1 MVSIM
6 AREILNKPHPT
17 PNPDGL
23 HAGGSSRGTGFGA
36 DRSQPE
42 AESATDE
49 PNYDS
54 CHDDDLDTILSQ
66 PIPEPDPALR
76 SKGSTDAIARTSRD
90 AEAVPR
96 DAEAVPSFLQEPAK
110 QPRTSEIFKGLGHQ
124 TGGVTH
130 STAGTGKAPLSSLGA
145 TPSSSETMF
154 EGSLDETSQ
163 SCVTSEHGSRDL
175 EWASDDDH
183 HSDSRIPWALL
194 VLMSYSSAVTLA
206 LTWALWTG
214 RSFRSAE
221 SPSANT
227 SQTEGESVP
236 KIVSSSPVGVLPPL
250 AAENVASLGKV
261 IRIGGVEVTPVGIEV
276 TRLELVRSIDPAD
289 WRREKLASL
298 VLRLRLKN
306 ISKNDT
312 FAPLELR
319 FVREQASTLDR
330 SMIATSPGQAI
341 NLFPLAV
348 DSEWSIDGQEFSVLE
363 PGESVETLIASEP
376 GAADRLTD
384 LMTWHVRLR
393 IAPYRTDVLGV
404 RFSKDEVEDGSR
416 R

>member
-6 AREILNKPHPT
+6 AREILNNRHPT
-17 PNPDGL
+17 PNPDGP
-23 HAGGSSRGTGFGA
+23 HANSPSQGTGFGA
-36 DRSQPE
+36 DRPSQPE

-54 CHDDDLDTILSQ
+54 CPDDDLDTILSQ

-76 SKGSTDAIARTSRD
+76 SRGSTDAIARTS
-90 AEAVPR
+90 V

-110 QPRTSEIFKGLGHQ
+110 QPRTSEIFKGLGPQ

-130 STAGTGKAPLSSLGA
+130 STAGTGKAPLFSLAA
-145 TPSSSETMF
+145 TSSSSETVF
-154 EGSLDETSQ
+154 EGSLVETNQ
-163 SCVTSEHGSRDL
+163 SCVTSEQGPRSRDL

-183 HSDSRIPWALL
+183 HSESRIPWALL

-221 SPSANT
+221 PPPANT
-227 SQTEGESVP
+227 SQTEAEPVP
-236 KIVSSSPVGVLPPL
+236 KVVNSSPVGVLPPL
-250 AAENVASLGKV
+250 AAENVASLGKM
-261 IRIGGVEVTPVGIEV
+261 IRIGGVEVTPMGIKV
-276 TRLELVRSIDPAD
+276 TRLDLVRSIEPIRR
-289 WRREKLASL
+289 RREKLASL

-348 DSEWSIDGQEFSVLE
+348 DSEWSIVGQKFTELE

-384 LMTWHVRLR
+384 LMTWHIRLR

-404 RFSKDEVEDGSR
+404 RFNKDDVKLGSR

>member
-1 MVSIM
+1 M
-6 AREILNKPHPT
+6 
-17 PNPDGL
+17 
-23 HAGGSSRGTGFGA
+23 
-36 DRSQPE
+36 
-42 AESATDE
+42 DE

-54 CHDDDLDTILSQ
+54 CHDDLDNILSQ

-76 SKGSTDAIARTSRD
+76 SKGSTDAIARISRD
-90 AEAVPR
+90 A
-96 DAEAVPSFLQEPAK
+96 DAVPSFLQEPGK
-110 QPRTSEIFKGLGHQ
+110 QPRTSEIFKGLGPQ

-130 STAGTGKAPLSSLGA
+130 STAAAGAALSSSLTA
-145 TPSSSETMF
+145 PKSSSETMF
-154 EGSLDETSQ
+154 EGSLVETSE
-163 SCVTSEHGSRDL
+163 SCVTSEHGPRNL

-183 HSDSRIPWALL
+183 HSDSRLPWALL

-236 KIVSSSPVGVLPPL
+236 KVVNSSPVGVLPPL
-250 AAENVASLGKV
+250 AAENVASLGNV
-261 IRIGGVEVTPVGIEV
+261 IRIGGVEVTPMGIEV
-276 TRLELVRSIDPAD
+276 SRLDLVRSIDSAD

-348 DSEWSIDGQEFSVLE
+348 DSEWSIVGQEFTVLE

-376 GAADRLTD
+376 GAVDRQTD

-393 IAPYRTDVLGV
+393 ITPYRTDVLGV
-404 RFSKDEVEDGSR
+404 RFNKDDVER
-416 R
+416 

>member
-17 PNPDGL
+17 PNPDGP
-23 HAGGSSRGTGFGA
+23 HAGGTNRGTGFGI
-36 DRSQPE
+36 DRSSQPE

-49 PNYDS
+49 PNSDS
-54 CHDDDLDTILSQ
+54 CHDDLDKILSE

-90 AEAVPR
+90 AEAVP
-96 DAEAVPSFLQEPAK
+96 SFLQEPAK
-110 QPRTSEIFKGLGHQ
+110 QPRTSEIFKGLGPQ

-130 STAGTGKAPLSSLGA
+130 STAGTGKAALSSLGA
-145 TPSSSETMF
+145 TSSSSETMF
-154 EGSLDETSQ
+154 EGSLVETSE
-163 SCVTSEHGSRDL
+163 SCVTSEHRPRDL

-236 KIVSSSPVGVLPPL
+236 KVVNSSPVGVLPPL
-250 AAENVASLGKV
+250 AAENVASLGKM
-261 IRIGGVEVTPVGIEV
+261 IRIGGVEVTPMGIKV
-276 TRLELVRSIDPAD
+276 TRLDLVRSIEPIRR
-289 WRREKLASL
+289 RREKLASL

-348 DSEWSIDGQEFSVLE
+348 DSEWLIVGQKFTLLE
-363 PGESVETLIASEP
+363 PGKSMETLIASEP

-384 LMTWHVRLR
+384 LMTWHIRLR
-393 IAPYRTDVLGV
+393 VAPYRTDVLGV
-404 RFSKDEVEDGSR
+404 RFNKNDVEPGSR

>member
-17 PNPDGL
+17 PNPDGP
-23 HAGGSSRGTGFGA
+23 HAGGSNRGAGFGA
-36 DRSQPE
+36 DRPSQPE

-49 PNYDS
+49 PNYES
-54 CHDDDLDTILSQ
+54 CHDDDLDNVLSQ

-90 AEAVPR
+90 AEAVP
-96 DAEAVPSFLQEPAK
+96 SFLQEPAK
-110 QPRTSEIFKGLGHQ
+110 QPRTSEIFKGLGPQ

-130 STAGTGKAPLSSLGA
+130 STAGTGKAALSSLGA
-145 TPSSSETMF
+145 TSSSSETMF
-154 EGSLDETSQ
+154 EGSLVETSE
-163 SCVTSEHGSRDL
+163 SCVTSEHRPRDL

-236 KIVSSSPVGVLPPL
+236 KVVNSSPVGVLPPL

-261 IRIGGVEVTPVGIEV
+261 IRIGGVEVTPLGIEV
-276 TRLELVRSIDPAD
+276 TRLELVRSIEPAK

-298 VLRLRLKN
+298 VLRLSLKN
-306 ISKNDT
+306 ISKSDT

-348 DSEWSIDGQEFSVLE
+348 DSEWSIDGQEFTVLE

-376 GAADRLTD
+376 GAADRMTD

-404 RFSKDEVEDGSR
+404 RFSKDEVEHGSVR
-416 R
+416 

>member
-1 MVSIM
+1 LFSL
-6 AREILNKPHPT
+6 A
-17 PNPDGL
+17 
-23 HAGGSSRGTGFGA
+23 
-36 DRSQPE
+36 
-42 AESATDE
+42 AT
-49 PNYDS
+49 S
-54 CHDDDLDTILSQ
+54 
-66 PIPEPDPALR
+66 
-76 SKGSTDAIARTSRD
+76 
-90 AEAVPR
+90 
-96 DAEAVPSFLQEPAK
+96 
-110 QPRTSEIFKGLGHQ
+110 
-124 TGGVTH
+124 
-130 STAGTGKAPLSSLGA
+130 LSS
-145 TPSSSETMF
+145 ENMF
-154 EGSLDETSQ
+154 EGSLGETSQ
-163 SCVTSEHGSRDL
+163 SCVTSEHGARSRDL

-183 HSDSRIPWALL
+183 HSESRIPWALL

-206 LTWALWTG
+206 LTWALSTG

-236 KIVSSSPVGVLPPL
+236 KVVNSSPIGVLPPL

-276 TRLELVRSIDPAD
+276 TRLELVRSIEPAK

-306 ISKNDT
+306 ISKSDT

-348 DSEWSIDGQEFSVLE
+348 DSEWSIDGQEFTVLE

-376 GAADRLTD
+376 GAADRMTD

-404 RFSKDEVEDGSR
+404 RFNKDEVEHGSVR
-416 R
+416 

>member
-1 MVSIM
+1 
-6 AREILNKPHPT
+6 
-17 PNPDGL
+17 
-23 HAGGSSRGTGFGA
+23 
-36 DRSQPE
+36 
-42 AESATDE
+42 
-49 PNYDS
+49 
-54 CHDDDLDTILSQ
+54 
-66 PIPEPDPALR
+66 
-76 SKGSTDAIARTSRD
+76 
-90 AEAVPR
+90 
-96 DAEAVPSFLQEPAK
+96 
-110 QPRTSEIFKGLGHQ
+110 
-124 TGGVTH
+124 
-130 STAGTGKAPLSSLGA
+130 
-145 TPSSSETMF
+145 MF
-154 EGSLDETSQ
+154 EGSLVETSQ
-163 SCVTSEHGSRDL
+163 SCVTSEHGARSRDL

-221 SPSANT
+221 SPPANT
-227 SQTEGESVP
+227 SQTEAEPVP
-236 KIVSSSPVGVLPPL
+236 KVVNSSPVGVLPPL
-250 AAENVASLGKV
+250 AAENVASLGKM
-261 IRIGGVEVTPVGIEV
+261 IRIGGVEVTPMGIKV
-276 TRLELVRSIDPAD
+276 TRLDLVRSIEPIRR
-289 WRREKLASL
+289 RREKLASL

-348 DSEWSIDGQEFSVLE
+348 DSEWLIVGQKFTVLE
-363 PGESVETLIASEP
+363 PGKSVETLIASEP

-384 LMTWHVRLR
+384 LMTWHIRLR
-393 IAPYRTDVLGV
+393 VAPYRTDVLGV
-404 RFSKDEVEDGSR
+404 RFNKNDVEPGSR

>member
-1 MVSIM
+1 M

-17 PNPDGL
+17 PNPDGP
-23 HAGGSSRGTGFGA
+23 HAGGSNWGTGFGI
-36 DRSQPE
+36 DRSAQPE

-49 PNYDS
+49 PKSDS
-54 CHDDDLDTILSQ
+54 CHDDLDRILSE
-66 PIPEPDPALR
+66 PISEPDPVLR
-76 SKGSTDAIARTSRD
+76 SKGSTDAIART
-90 AEAVPR
+90 AR
-96 DAEAVPSFLQEPAK
+96 DAEAVPSFLQEPGK
-110 QPRTSEIFKGLGHQ
+110 QPRTSEIFKGLGAQ
-124 TGGVTH
+124 TAVVASSSAALGAVP
-130 STAGTGKAPLSSLGA
+130 SSSLA
-145 TPSSSETMF
+145 APKSSSETMF
-154 EGSLDETSQ
+154 EGSLFETSK
-163 SCVTSEHGSRDL
+163 SSVTSEHGPRDL

-236 KIVSSSPVGVLPPL
+236 KVVNSSPVGVLPPL
-250 AAENVASLGKV
+250 AAENVASMGKV

-276 TRLELVRSIDPAD
+276 TRLELVRSIEPAK

-348 DSEWSIDGQEFSVLE
+348 DSEWLIVGQKFTVLE
-363 PGESVETLIASEP
+363 PGKSVETLIASEP

-384 LMTWHVRLR
+384 LMTWHIRLR
-393 IAPYRTDVLGV
+393 VAPYRTDVLGV
-404 RFSKDEVEDGSR
+404 RFNKNDVEPGSR